1 MVDQIFAS
9 SNRLISWLRQ
19 VARLKLARRL
29 GAATS
34 ASSVRRRT
42 HFVSQ
47 CAETWMGS

>member
-1 MVDQIFAS
+1 MVDQILAS

-34 ASSVRRRT
+34 ASSARMRA

-47 CAETWMGS
+47 CAEPRMGS